1 MTPTHPTL
9 LLRLL
14 ALTALLLVSSG
25 CGELLDALPGTSI
38 SGTVYGE
45 SFSAVSSTAEV
56 SSDGTYFLTFS
67 DDASYSCT
75 STPPGNYL
83 TVVVGQVTAAGT
95 LSAAG
100 NVSFNLVEDGT
111 TFTESAS
118 AGSVTIDRLD
128 AEFDQVIEGSI
139 SAVGPSSDVA
149 GSFSTTICN

>member
-1 MTPTHPTL
+1 MTPTHPLL

-14 ALTALLLVSSG
+14 ALTTLLLITSG

-45 SFSAVSSTAEV
+45 SFSALSSTAEV

-67 DDASYSCT
+67 DKASYSCT

-83 TVVVGQVTAAGT
+83 TVVVGQVTTAGT

-128 AEFDQVIEGSI
+128 TDFDQVIEGSI
-139 SAVGPSSDVA
+139 NAVGPSSDVA
-149 GSFSTTICN
+149 GRFSTPICN